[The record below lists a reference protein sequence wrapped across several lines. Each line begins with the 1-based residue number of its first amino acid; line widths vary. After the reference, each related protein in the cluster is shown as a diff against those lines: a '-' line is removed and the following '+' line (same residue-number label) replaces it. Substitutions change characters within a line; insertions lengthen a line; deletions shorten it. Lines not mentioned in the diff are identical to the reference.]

1 MRRGVGV
8 WMGVGIWICL
18 GVGALLVWRGSC
30 AGERDPLP
38 RPAAIGARPGAALP
52 VAERRVPERVMA
64 PAAGV
69 MPGATA
75 SDAQLTEGIPDLVAG
90 IDTDRAHR
98 VIMFESEAAARLAA
112 RLAREG
118 GVEVRRV
125 GAWVRVP
132 SDQRER
138 LGKLW
143 KGRAKAQA
151 EAYDHVV
158 RLPPKE
164 KSREKPEGVT
174 YLGVGNGLAQVLR
187 LAGDNSDWGTGV
199 LVAVVDSGVAFDLL
213 PAGVAA
219 GEADFTGGLAA
230 DRAHGTAVASQILGG
245 KQQFGTAP
253 GARVLSA
260 RVVSDAGDG
269 SAFAVAEGIL
279 WAAERGAKVINLSLS
294 TRGDSPVLRA
304 AIRSARDAGV
314 VVVAAAGNEGVD
326 SVSYPAAYG
335 GVVAVGAVDAR
346 GRHLFFSN
354 RGAVDLV
361 APGIGLPAM
370 GMDGEL
376 REVSG
381 TSVAAP
387 LVAGAAAA
395 LLSGDPDASVEEVV
409 GALKR
414 SAADWG
420 LPGEDSTYGAGL
432 LDLGA
437 LLQQGEPGVTDVSV
451 AAPVLLRVEG
461 SSADAEVVA
470 VAQNRGTVDVGVLDL
485 VVRVDGDA
493 RESTHYNVPPGGSV
507 SMRWRVPIGQ
517 DRQVEIEVWA
527 ASRTGE
533 DRRPADNRLLQQV
546 VVQ

>member
-1 MRRGVGV
+1 V

-118 GVEVRRV
+118 GVDVRRV

-158 RLPPKE
+158 RLPPKD

>member
-1 MRRGVGV
+1 M
-8 WMGVGIWICL
+8 
-18 GVGALLVWRGSC
+18 
-30 AGERDPLP
+30 
-38 RPAAIGARPGAALP
+38 
-52 VAERRVPERVMA
+52 
-64 PAAGV
+64 
-69 MPGATA
+69 
-75 SDAQLTEGIPDLVAG
+75 
-90 IDTDRAHR
+90 
-98 VIMFESEAAARLAA
+98 
-112 RLAREG
+112 
-118 GVEVRRV
+118 
-125 GAWVRVP
+125 
-132 SDQRER
+132 
-138 LGKLW
+138 
-143 KGRAKAQA
+143 
-151 EAYDHVV
+151 
-158 RLPPKE
+158 
-164 KSREKPEGVT
+164 
-174 YLGVGNGLAQVLR
+174 
-187 LAGDNSDWGTGV
+187 
-199 LVAVVDSGVAFDLL
+199 AFDLL

>member
-118 GVEVRRV
+118 GVDVRRV

-158 RLPPKE
+158 RLPPKD

>member
-118 GVEVRRV
+118 GVDVRRV

-533 DRRPADNRLLQQV
+533 DRRPADNRILQQV

>member
-158 RLPPKE
+158 RLPPKD

-199 LVAVVDSGVAFDLL
+199 LVRCGV
-213 PAGVAA
+213 
-219 GEADFTGGLAA
+219 
-230 DRAHGTAVASQILGG
+230 
-245 KQQFGTAP
+245 
-253 GARVLSA
+253 
-260 RVVSDAGDG
+260 
-269 SAFAVAEGIL
+269 
-279 WAAERGAKVINLSLS
+279 
-294 TRGDSPVLRA
+294 
-304 AIRSARDAGV
+304 RSATRW
-314 VVVAAAGNEGVD
+314 
-326 SVSYPAAYG
+326 
-335 GVVAVGAVDAR
+335 
-346 GRHLFFSN
+346 
-354 RGAVDLV
+354 
-361 APGIGLPAM
+361 
-370 GMDGEL
+370 
-376 REVSG
+376 SG
-381 TSVAAP
+381 C
-387 LVAGAAAA
+387 G
-395 LLSGDPDASVEEVV
+395 
-409 GALKR
+409 
-414 SAADWG
+414 
-420 LPGEDSTYGAGL
+420 
-432 LDLGA
+432 
-437 LLQQGEPGVTDVSV
+437 
-451 AAPVLLRVEG
+451 
-461 SSADAEVVA
+461 
-470 VAQNRGTVDVGVLDL
+470 
-485 VVRVDGDA
+485 
-493 RESTHYNVPPGGSV
+493 
-507 SMRWRVPIGQ
+507 
-517 DRQVEIEVWA
+517 
-527 ASRTGE
+527 
-533 DRRPADNRLLQQV
+533 
-546 VVQ
+546 

>member
-1 MRRGVGV
+1 M

-118 GVEVRRV
+118 GVDVRRV

-158 RLPPKE
+158 RLPPKD

-533 DRRPADNRLLQQV
+533 DRRPADNRILQQV